1 VLRVVADLGNS
12 RLKWARVDERGRL
25 VETIAMPVDKP
36 AAWASAWEEWS
47 RIDLE
52 ASASRWAVSTV
63 NPPVAAKFRAFL
75 DANGVSHVT
84 WYDSAARVPVKHEL
98 ENAETAGADR
108 ALAVAAA
115 LELMPKGRPG
125 LVVSCGTAL
134 TIERITEVGTW
145 QGGIIAPGLGTAAR
159 ALHLLTA
166 QLPMVEIRQPPP
178 IWGRS
183 TRPALEAGVFWGM
196 VGAVR
201 ELLTRQTDD
210 MGGIPSVFWTG
221 GDAELLARQVAGSD
235 ARIEPDLVLLG
246 LARVAFVPT

>member
-12 RLKWARVDERGRL
+12 RLKWARVVESGRL

-36 AAWASAWEEWS
+36 EVWASAWEAWS
-47 RIDLE
+47 RIDPG
-52 ASASRWAVSTV
+52 ASQWAISTV
-63 NPPVAAKFRAFL
+63 NPPVVNQLRAFL
-75 DANGVSHVT
+75 GAHAMASVT
-84 WYDSAARVPVKHEL
+84 WFESAAQVPVRHEL
-98 ENAETAGADR
+98 ENPETAGADR

-115 LELMPKGRPG
+115 VELMPKGQPG

-134 TIERITEVGTW
+134 TIERITHEGTW
-145 QGGIIAPGLGTAAR
+145 QGGIIAPGLGVAAR

-166 QLPMVEIRQPPP
+166 QLPEVELRQPPP
-178 IWGRS
+178 VWGRS

-201 ELLTRQTDD
+201 ELLARQAGEMSGD
-210 MGGIPSVFWTG
+210 PAVFWTG
-221 GDAELLARQVAGSD
+221 GDAALLAAEVIGSD

-246 LARVAFVPT
+246 LAHVAFITE